1 MFDRPVD
8 VLIIG
13 AGPYGLSLGSRLR
26 HLGIDY
32 RIVGVPMSFWRQH
45 MPAGMY
51 LRSSW
56 DWHLDPQ
63 GEADHRALHG
73 GVGNQPRTG
82 HAVSNLDLSRLRGVV
97 PHRL

>member
-45 MPAGMY
+45 MPKDVSAVIVG
-51 LRSSW
+51 LASRPPGRS
-56 DWHLDPQ
+56 
-63 GEADHRALHG
+63 
-73 GVGNQPRTG
+73 
-82 HAVSNLDLSRLRGVV
+82 
-97 PHRL
+97 